1 METTNHDNTYY
12 LESAPVPKAIL
23 HMAVPMV
30 MSMILDLVYN
40 MINAIF
46 IGQLNDTA
54 MLAAITLVFP
64 FQIVLMGVG
73 QIFGVGGGTLISR
86 LLGEKDLA
94 GVKRASAVT
103 FFLSLASGLVVM
115 ALFLPFL
122 DPVLALMGASGPSL
136 APTRDMILVLVLGS
150 PLVITTITLAET
162 LRAEGASKASMTGMI
177 LSVVLNMALDPLLIF
192 GFHLNVLGAALA
204 TVLANGAAVAYFVWY
219 LGTKSPVQSVRLSD
233 FQPTKS
239 LLGNI
244 FSVGSS
250 AMIFSILMVVS
261 AVLFNTFAMNYGDAV
276 VAAFGVANRLM
287 QIVEFL
293 GAGLFAGIIP
303 LMAFSYAAGNQK
315 RLGEVISTTSVWFVA
330 ITVVLGLGMYWF
342 QVPIF
347 RVFSTD
353 PEVLRIGSVVLTAM
367 LVSVLFNGFTSV
379 VSDMFQAFGAGLQ
392 ANVMSLVRG
401 LALVPL
407 LFVGNLAFGLTGL
420 IWALPAAEILS
431 SLVGVGLWFGSS
443 RAILSVP
450 MEKRRE
456 LVPAEE

>member
-204 TVLANGAAVAYFVWY
+204 TVLANGA
-219 LGTKSPVQSVRLSD
+219 
-233 FQPTKS
+233 
-239 LLGNI
+239 
-244 FSVGSS
+244 
-250 AMIFSILMVVS
+250 
-261 AVLFNTFAMNYGDAV
+261 
-276 VAAFGVANRLM
+276 
-287 QIVEFL
+287 
-293 GAGLFAGIIP
+293 
-303 LMAFSYAAGNQK
+303 
-315 RLGEVISTTSVWFVA
+315 
-330 ITVVLGLGMYWF
+330 
-342 QVPIF
+342 
-347 RVFSTD
+347 
-353 PEVLRIGSVVLTAM
+353 
-367 LVSVLFNGFTSV
+367 
-379 VSDMFQAFGAGLQ
+379 
-392 ANVMSLVRG
+392 
-401 LALVPL
+401 
-407 LFVGNLAFGLTGL
+407 
-420 IWALPAAEILS
+420 
-431 SLVGVGLWFGSS
+431 
-443 RAILSVP
+443 
-450 MEKRRE
+450 
-456 LVPAEE
+456 

>member
-1 METTNHDNTYY
+1 METTTHDNTYY

-86 LLGEKDLA
+86 LLGEKDLE
-94 GVKRASAVT
+94 GVKRASSVT

-115 ALFLPFL
+115 VLFLPFI
-122 DPVLALMGASGPSL
+122 DPLLSLMGAVGPTL
-136 APTRDMILVLVLGS
+136 APTRDMIVVLVLGS

-192 GFHLNVLGAALA
+192 AFHLNVLGAALA

-219 LGTKSPVQSVRLSD
+219 LGTKSPVQSVNLAD
-233 FQPTKS
+233 FRPTKS

-250 AMIFSILMVVS
+250 AMIFSVLMVIS
-261 AVLFNTFAMNYGDAV
+261 AVLFNTFAMTYGDAV

-315 RLGEVISTTSVWFVA
+315 RLGEVISTTAVWFIA
-330 ITVVLGLGMYWF
+330 ITVVLGLGMYLF
-342 QVPIF
+342 QKPIF

-353 PEVLRIGSVVLTAM
+353 PEVLRIGAVVLTAM

-407 LFVGNLAFGLTGL
+407 LFLGNLWFGLMGL
-420 IWALPAAEILS
+420 IWALPAAEIVS
-431 SLVGVGLWFGSS
+431 SLVGVALWFASS

-450 MEKRRE
+450 VEKRRE